1 MFVNRNEYEKLC
13 DRAKLVDELEKECQ
27 RLADMVSAK
36 VEDCKIGVWCKDC
49 KFLARDKSVVSDF
62 ENPQGFLYHPF
73 IKECAG
79 EVQYCKKHLYEN
91 CPEFENR

>member
-1 MFVNRNEYEKLC
+1 MFIHRNEYEKLC

-49 KFLARDKSVVSDF
+49 RFLGEDRSIV
-62 ENPQGFLYHPF
+62 ENATPIWGLPL

-79 EVQYCKKHLYEN
+79 KVQYCKKHLHEI